1 MKKYLKIYFWLIV
14 CLFGIGMKKLKNL
27 YIIVILYYLYRIYEK
42 NEIVLNCYFVSNK
55 IFFVYISISYD

>member
-1 MKKYLKIYFWLIV
+1 MFVWYWYEKIEKI
-14 CLFGIGMKKLKNL
+14 MNL